1 MAGLSG
7 DATGIVNADVM
18 IQFVQQRGL
27 LKLLLTAVHGD
38 LLLQPVVGACGNA
51 DEC

>member
-18 IQFVQQRGL
+18 IQFVQQRGM
-27 LKLLLTAVHGD
+27 LKLAVHGD